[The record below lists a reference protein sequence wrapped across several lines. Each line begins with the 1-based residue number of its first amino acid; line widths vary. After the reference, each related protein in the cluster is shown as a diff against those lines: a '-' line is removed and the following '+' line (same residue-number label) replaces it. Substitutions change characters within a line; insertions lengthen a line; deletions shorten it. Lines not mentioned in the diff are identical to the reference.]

1 MFKGLFGGN
10 KTLKRNKN
18 KELFEGKAKYEMH
31 KYAKTTLGIADLRT
45 AVACPESELLNDWLA
60 VHVQDFYNQ
69 TMMVYALIEQECTSV
84 RTSDSKV
91 EEGCAYCFSAGER
104 YKYLWMDAESKEYTA
119 PTKVSASCYCDLLF
133 AWTERQLEDPKIFPK
148 SGEYPSK
155 FIATVKQIFKRLFRV
170 YAHLYYHHFEYVCT
184 IGADA
189 HVNTCFKHFIL
200 FAEYYSLIPE
210 KELAPLG
217 DLIRNLLNN
226 HEHDQADDEVSVE
239 T

>member
-18 KELFEGKAKYEMH
+18 KEMFEGKAKYEMH

-45 AVACPESELLNDWLA
+45 AVVCPEDELLNDWLA

-69 TMMVYALIEQECTSV
+69 TMMVYALIEQECAQYT
-84 RTSDSKV
+84 
-91 EEGCAYCFSAGER
+91 EEQGFSAGER
-104 YKYLWMDAESKEYTA
+104 YKYLWMDAESKEYTS
-119 PTKVSASCYCDLLF
+119 PTRVSASCYCDLLF

-200 FAEYYSLIPE
+200 FAECYSLIPE

-217 DLIRNLLNN
+217 DLIRNLLTN
-226 HEHDQADDEVSVE
+226 HEHDHIDDEVSVE
-239 T
+239 A